1 MTEGHVAANSDST
14 STQAAGSTPSNRSSG
29 TGNSNLAPEGTSKEE
44 TETTILLQALFSQ
57 MADMS
62 KLFKLLTDTDRV
74 KIKIVEAHQ
83 FIQASL
89 SSRTPSSKF
98 LKDTRTL

>member
-14 STQAAGSTPSNRSSG
+14 STQAAGSSPSNRSSG

-74 KIKIVEAHQ
+74 KIVVEAHQ

>member
-14 STQAAGSTPSNRSSG
+14 STQAAGSSPSNRSSG

-62 KLFKLLTDTDRV
+62 N
-74 KIKIVEAHQ
+74 H
-83 FIQASL
+83 L
-89 SSRTPSSKF
+89 SYSQTQ
-98 LKDTRTL
+98 TG